1 MQGSREPAHDALAE
15 QSVIGAL
22 LHNAGNFADLTGLK
36 AQHFYNP
43 VHEKLYSTIQHMYND
58 GEAIDAATVF
68 AKLEKMKELRKV
80 GGAAYLGELL
90 EAPIAIGNAGT
101 YAQIIIDK
109 WKIRKVNEFGV
120 QCMSIDAD
128 PDDVDHA
135 LESVRQFLDNVD
147 DGRDCQSVDF
157 PGLYE
162 AWTASQDDDRPAIET
177 PWLQVN
183 DKLTGGL
190 QRKRLYVVGA
200 RPGCGK
206 TVLGAQLALY
216 AALSHHKALVFS
228 LELSKEDLMGRVLA
242 CGARVPY
249 TEITAKRLTA
259 ESSGKISRWVAASA
273 SLNLEVDDT
282 PDLTIEEISQRARI
296 HKQRNGLDLVLIDY
310 LQLMEESPHSGESRV
325 QRVDHMAKR
334 ARAIARNLDCAVVV
348 CAQLNRNI
356 EDHGGK
362 PRLPTKSDF
371 RESGGIEQ
379 TADAAFIL
387 SRPPDDNGE
396 ESKMPMMN
404 FTIVKNRQGTEG
416 TLKLIERFDF
426 QRFDNVS
433 AYSVIDN

>member
-1 MQGSREPAHDALAE
+1 MPGRREPAHDALAE

-22 LHNAGNFADLTGLK
+22 LHNATAFADLGGLK
-36 AQHFYNP
+36 PEHFYRP
-43 VHEKLYSTIQHMYND
+43 VHEKLFNTIQQMYND

-68 AKLEKMKELRKV
+68 AKLEKIKELQKI
-80 GGAAYLGELL
+80 GGASYLGTLL
-90 EAPIAIGNAGT
+90 EAPLALNNVGT
-101 YAQIIIDK
+101 YSKIIQDK
-109 WKIRKVNEFGV
+109 WKIRKVNEFGIKC
-120 QCMSIDAD
+120 QGIDAD
-128 PDDVDHA
+128 PDDVDMA

-147 DGRDCQSVDF
+147 EERSHEAIDF

-162 AWTASQDDDRPAIET
+162 AWTAAQNDDRPSIET
-177 PWLQVN
+177 PWLAVN

-190 QRKRLYVVGA
+190 QRQRLYVVGA

-206 TVLGAQLALY
+206 TVLAAQLGLY
-216 AALSHHKALVFS
+216 AALSHQRVLFFS
-228 LELSKEDLMGRVLA
+228 LELSKEDLMGRILA

-259 ESSGKISRWVAASA
+259 ESSGKISTWVAASA
-273 SLNLEVDDT
+273 ELRIEVDDT
-282 PDLTIEEISQRARI
+282 PDLNIEEITQRARI
-296 HKQRNGLDLVLIDY
+296 HKQRKGLDLVLIDY
-310 LQLMEESPHSGESRV
+310 LQLMEESPSSGESRV

-356 EDHGGK
+356 EDHGGR
-362 PRLPTKSDF
+362 PRLPTKADF

-396 ESKMPMMN
+396 ESKIPMMN
-404 FTIVKNRQGTEG
+404 LTVVKNRQGTEG

-426 QRFDNVS
+426 QRFDNVH
-433 AYSVIDN
+433 AYSGME